1 MTARWRIGQALWRKQ
16 TGMAKPP
23 VLADALRLILPPE
36 EMTSF
41 LRACLLS
48 GPAVH
53 AAWTRWLGAER
64 DPRRRLGR
72 DRAGAKRHLPLLYV
86 NLSRHGVSTD
96 PRFLPYFRT
105 ALVRDDL
112 RHRRYDRVTRDAL
125 TVLAGARVDVVV
137 VKGAALAA
145 SVFDPPALRHCHDID
160 LLIPA
165 SQMETA
171 VEALTSGGFASG
183 AQAGLGPDARIVHG
197 SGLQLMLHTR
207 LVSTPFY
214 ALPTATMLQRTR
226 TIPMAGVPARVM
238 SAADMLVH
246 VCAIASESPAR
257 DSLSWAVDACLV
269 ARTVTAPDWELVV
282 ATTRE
287 GGLALPLFAML
298 RYLAEAL
305 EAPVPAAALAA
316 LRAAAM
322 RTDRVRRQA
331 AIRGIRVGARGRLRE
346 IVRVSDWR
354 SRLAVLGWMLAP
366 TPAYLRWTH
375 QGTPAWRL
383 AACYLTRPMRFIG
396 RRFWM
401 PRRGPL
407 DTVDIQTR
415 EADEAPRVPSAAGG
429 ADS

>member
-1 MTARWRIGQALWRKQ
+1 MTARWRISLATWRKQ
-16 TGMAKPP
+16 AGMAKTP
-23 VLADALRLILPPE
+23 VLADALKLILPPE

-41 LRACLLS
+41 LRACLLT

-53 AAWTRWLGAER
+53 AAWARWLGAEC
-64 DPRRRLGR
+64 DPRRGLGR

-86 NLSRHGVSTD
+86 NLSRHGVSID
-96 PRFLPYFRT
+96 PRLLPYFRT

-112 RHRRYDRVTRDAL
+112 RHQRYERIAGDAL
-125 TVLAGARVDVVV
+125 TALAGAGVDAVVL
-137 VKGAALAA
+137 KDAALAA

-165 SQMETA
+165 PQRGAA
-171 VEALTSGGFASG
+171 VAALTASGFAAG
-183 AQAGLGPDARIVHG
+183 AWAVLGPDASVEHG
-197 SGLQLMLHTR
+197 SGLRLMLHTR
-207 LVSTPFY
+207 LVSTPLY
-214 ALPTATMLQRTR
+214 ALPTAAMLQRTR
-226 TIPMAGVPARVM
+226 TVCVDGVPARVM

-246 VCAIASESPAR
+246 GCAVASGSPDR

-269 ARTVTAPDWELVV
+269 ARTVPTPDWDTVV

-287 GGLALPLFAML
+287 GQLALPIFVML
-298 RYLAEAL
+298 SYLAEAL

-331 AIRGIRVGARGRLRE
+331 AIRGVRAGSRGRLRE
-346 IVRVSDWR
+346 ILRVSGWR

-366 TPAYLRWTH
+366 SPAYLRWTH
-375 QGTPAWRL
+375 PGTPAWRL
-383 AACYLTRPMRFIG
+383 PACYVTRPLRFVG
-396 RRFWM
+396 RRFQGA
-401 PRRGPL
+401 RRHPL
-407 DTVDIQTR
+407 DTGAFQTK
-415 EADEAPRVPSAAGG
+415 EAAGAPRVPSGASG